1 MLDEGNLNSVEVD
14 LIKQITNLNV
24 GNGERVNK

>member
-24 GNGERVNK
+24 GNGERFNK

>member
-24 GNGERVNK
+24 GNRESFNK